1 MSDDRATTAR
11 NKYKKTAAMQPMLPV
26 IGFSRLVKKADN
38 RKTTFLVSEKKQAQN
53 ITDCSKMNGDTKN
66 ILAREA

>member
-1 MSDDRATTAR
+1 
-11 NKYKKTAAMQPMLPV
+11 MLPV

>member
-11 NKYKKTAAMQPMLPV
+11 NQKKKKAAMLPA

-38 RKTTFLVSEKKQAQN
+38 RKTTFLVSEKKRAQN
-53 ITDCSKMNGDTKN
+53 IMDCSKMNGDTKKM
-66 ILAREA
+66 LAREA